1 MGVGESVVKRREEDR
16 FLLGPD
22 EGVGVETLTE
32 AEEQR
37 NGSSFILDEVT
48 VRWDEET
55 PCDDEDEPTA
65 AGRSSSDGGM
75 IPSSVYKKSIWTIIS
90 DSCVIR
96 LLCQNSIKQSALF
109 RKNQITKTHHF
120 TFTTN
125 KLFFQLREPLRCDI
139 TFCPWV
145 STVFTRGQCSLRNI
159 WLKKIRTQRVT
170 EPIQLVCKI
179 CELFELRM
187 INLAAIKIKS
197 SDINK

>member
-1 MGVGESVVKRREEDR
+1 MGVGDSVVKRREEDR

-109 RKNQITKTHHF
+109 RKNNRSRKL
-120 TFTTN
+120 TT
-125 KLFFQLREPLRCDI
+125 
-139 TFCPWV
+139 
-145 STVFTRGQCSLRNI
+145 SL
-159 WLKKIRTQRVT
+159 LPRTSSFSSFENRSGVT
-170 EPIQLVCKI
+170 SRFAPG
-179 CELFELRM
+179 
-187 INLAAIKIKS
+187 LAQS
-197 SDINK
+197 SPEANAASVISG